1 MKMKKFLNN
10 PEHLREEMLE
20 GLALSNPD
28 ILYLG
33 DGGLVINKHLDSAD
47 RVTVVSL
54 GGIGHEPAMV
64 GFVGEGML
72 DISVPGDIFAAPAP
86 QLCLEALKKADR
98 GNGVL
103 FIALN
108 HTGDVLS
115 SNMAMRLA
123 QEAGLHVKQLI
134 TCEDVSNASNCS
146 PEGRRG
152 LSGCIPVFKIAGAAC
167 QKGYDLDQVYEIASG
182 FAENM
187 ATISVASRGAT
198 HPITGREI
206 SLIGENNMEI
216 GIGQHGEGGGVCYP
230 MKTADETVAIM
241 VQSLIDNLKLQAGE
255 KVLLMINGSGAT
267 STMELLICY
276 RSAYNYLASKGIQ
289 IVAGLADE
297 LLTVQET
304 SGFQV
309 CVARMNDE
317 LLDLWNMPCK
327 SAYFSK

>member
-1 MKMKKFLNN
+1 
-10 PEHLREEMLE
+10 MLE

-33 DGGLVINKHLDSAD
+33 EGGLVINKHLGSSD
-47 RVTVVSL
+47 RVSVVSL

-72 DISVPGDIFAAPAP
+72 DISVPGDVFAAPAP
-86 QLCLEALKKADR
+86 QLCLEALKTADR
-98 GNGVL
+98 GKGVL

-123 QEAGLHVKQLI
+123 QEAGLNVRQLI
-134 TCEDVSNASNCS
+134 TRDDIANAANCS
-146 PEGRRG
+146 AKDRRG
-152 LSGCIPVFKIAGAAC
+152 LSGCIPVCKIAGAAC
-167 QKGYDLDQVYEIASG
+167 QKGYDLDQVYAIASG

-198 HPITGREI
+198 HPVTGREI

-216 GIGQHGEGGGVCYP
+216 GIGQHGEGGGVSYP
-230 MKTADETVAIM
+230 MKSADETVAMM
-241 VQSLIDNLKLQAGE
+241 VQGLIDSLKLQSGE
-255 KVLLMINGSGAT
+255 KVLLMVNGSGAT
-267 STMELLICY
+267 TTMELLICF
-276 RSAYNYLASKGIQ
+276 RSAYKYLAARGIE
-289 IVAGLADE
+289 VVTGLADE

-304 SGFQV
+304 SGFQI
-309 CVARMNDE
+309 CVARMTDE
-317 LLDLWNMPCK
+317 LLQLWDMPCK
-327 SAYFSK
+327 TAYFSK